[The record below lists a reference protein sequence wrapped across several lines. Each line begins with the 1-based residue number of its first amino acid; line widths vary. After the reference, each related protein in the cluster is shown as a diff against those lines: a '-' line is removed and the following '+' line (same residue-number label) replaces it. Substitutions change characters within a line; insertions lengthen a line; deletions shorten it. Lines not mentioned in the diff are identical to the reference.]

1 MKVSKTKIVKMIQ
14 EMLDTPGHVQVTKT
28 EDGLLV
34 VDVPGSDAKAVF
46 NEKEAKEL
54 VEKLL
59 FEKAVF
65 SKEEAKELV
74 EKLLAAL
81 N

>member
-14 EMLDTPGHVQVTKT
+14 EMLDTPGHVQVQKT

-34 VDVPGSDAKAVF
+34 VDVPGTDAKAVF
-46 NEKEAKEL
+46 SEEEAREL
-54 VEKLL
+54 VKKLI
-59 FEKAVF
+59 
-65 SKEEAKELV
+65 
-74 EKLLAAL
+74 AAL

>member
-1 MKVSKTKIVKMIQ
+1 MEKPFQLLVMSRRNIKMKVPKAKIVKMIQ
-14 EMLDTPGHVQVTKT
+14 EMLDTPGHVQVQKT

-46 NEKEAKEL
+46 SEEEAREL
-54 VEKLL
+54 VKKLI
-59 FEKAVF
+59 
-65 SKEEAKELV
+65 
-74 EKLLAAL
+74 AAL

>member
-1 MKVSKTKIVKMIQ
+1 MKVPKAKIVKMIQ
-14 EMLDTPGHVQVTKT
+14 EMLDTPGHVQVQKT

-46 NEKEAKEL
+46 SEEAAGEL
-54 VEKLL
+54 VEKLI
-59 FEKAVF
+59 KAMP
-65 SKEEAKELV
+65 SEEARELV
-74 EKLLAAL
+74 KKLNAEL

>member
-14 EMLDTPGHVQVTKT
+14 EMLDTPGHVRVTKT

-46 NEKEAKEL
+46 SEEEAREL
-54 VEKLL
+54 VKKLI
-59 FEKAVF
+59 
-65 SKEEAKELV
+65 
-74 EKLLAAL
+74 AAL

>member
-1 MKVSKTKIVKMIQ
+1 MEKPFQLLVMLRRNTKMKVPKAKIVKMIQ
-14 EMLDTPGHVQVTKT
+14 EMLDTPDHVQVTKT

-46 NEKEAKEL
+46 
-54 VEKLL
+54 
-59 FEKAVF
+59 
-65 SKEEAKELV
+65 SQEEAKELV
-74 EKLLAAL
+74 KKLLAAL